1 MRHTVTALLV
11 LSLCAGLLAQA
22 PPASSADVLLKAAMQ
37 KEQIDNDLPAA
48 LAQYKAIVEKFPKD
62 PAAPKALLQM
72 AGIYGRQGNVAAE
85 REVYERIAREYPNSG
100 TPAATARQRLGTA
113 AAARLKETELVPS
126 GKADAM
132 LGRGRVSPDGRY
144 ISFEDQL
151 FEAAGGTGNLAIWDV
166 RSGQTTIVNKFSN
179 VKPWADGFAEDS
191 AWSPDGTQLAY
202 AWAVEGDRRTRE
214 LRIVDRG
221 TGRHRVVFRSADG
234 TIWVKPFSFSPDGR
248 HVLTSLAVPAGEG
261 TVRSSEL
268 ALISVADGTKRT
280 VKAFDGHVPGN
291 AVFSPDGKYVAYDFQ
306 PQRNAEV
313 RDVSVIALDTGRES
327 PVANDGAA
335 NEVLLGWLPDGHVLL
350 TSDRQGTV
358 DALVVPVR
366 TGAVSG
372 VPAVVKR
379 DVGQLEPQGVT
390 RDGRVFVLKSVA
402 YRDVYVAELDPVTGK
417 AIRPPAPLT
426 RAQPT
431 VKRSEPA
438 FSPDGTRI
446 AYVQSA
452 PGVPQSV
459 VIQTLATDELRVY
472 PVRVRNIDWPLWHP
486 DGRSFIFDGTGED
499 NVQRTFQLD
508 LQSGAVTH
516 LSDSIVAGVSP
527 DGQYL
532 YGETRQRRG
541 LLRRSL
547 KDGTTTVIVPVE
559 ERQATGIA
567 GILLS
572 PDGRWLAY
580 LSRGGGM
587 GGASLLIRPATGG
600 APRVLTQNFA
610 AGYARL
616 AWSPDSRYVIF
627 NDNATGLN
635 RISIDG
641 GQREPLG
648 IRGQGLGQ
656 ITEKTMSAD
665 GRRLAFGVSRNR
677 SELWVWEN
685 VIPKAKQP

>member
-1 MRHTVTALLV
+1 MKARVMFLV
-11 LSLCAGLLAQA
+11 FVVASTGALLAQT
-22 PPASSADVLLKAAMQ
+22 SSSPDVLLKAAMQ

-48 LAQYKAIVEKFPKD
+48 MAQYKAIVEKFPKD
-62 PAAPKALLQM
+62 PAAPRALLQM
-72 AGIYGRQGNVAAE
+72 AGINGRQGNVAAE
-85 REVYERIAREYPNSG
+85 REVYERIVRDYPNSG
-100 TPAATARQRLGTA
+100 TPATTARQRLGTA
-113 AAARLKETELVPS
+113 ATSRLRETELVPT

-151 FEAAGGTGNLAIWDV
+151 IEAAGGTGNLAIWDTK
-166 RSGQTTIVNKFSN
+166 SGQTTIVNKFSN
-179 VKPWADGFAEDS
+179 VKPWADGYAEDS
-191 AWSPDGTQLAY
+191 TWSPDGTQLAY
-202 AWAVEGDRRTRE
+202 AWGVEGERRTRE

-221 TGRHRVVFRSADG
+221 SGRHRVVFRSADG
-234 TIWVKPFSFSPDGR
+234 TIWMKPFAFSPDGR
-248 HVLTSLAVPAGEG
+248 HVLTNLAVPAGEG

-268 ALISVADGTKRT
+268 ALISVAHGTKRT
-280 VKAFDGHVPGN
+280 VKTFDGHVADH

-313 RDVSVIALDTGRES
+313 RDVSVIALDTGREL

-335 NEVLLGWLPDGHVLL
+335 NDILLGWLPDGHVLF
-350 TSDRQGTV
+350 TSDRQGSV
-358 DALVVPVR
+358 DALAVPVR
-366 TGAVSG
+366 NGAVAG
-372 VPAVVKR
+372 AAVVVKR

-390 RDGRVFVLKSVA
+390 KDGRVFVLKYVN
-402 YRDVYVAELDPVTGK
+402 YREVYVAELDPVTGK
-417 AIRPPAPLT
+417 AVRPPTPLT

-438 FSPDGTRI
+438 FSPDGSRI

-452 PGVPQSV
+452 PGVAQSV

-499 NVQRTFQLD
+499 NVQRTFRLD
-508 LQSGAVTH
+508 LQSGTATH
-516 LSDSIVAGVSP
+516 LSDSIVAGISP

-532 YGETRQRRG
+532 YGETRQGRG
-541 LLRRSL
+541 LLRRNL
-547 KDGTTTVIVPVE
+547 IDGTTTVIVPLE
-559 ERQATGIA
+559 DRQSTGIG

-572 PDGRWLAY
+572 PDGKWLAY
-580 LSRGGGM
+580 LSRGGAR
-587 GGASLLIRPATGG
+587 GGASLLIRSATGG
-600 APRVLTQNFA
+600 PARVLTQNFA
-610 AGYARL
+610 AGYPRI

-627 NDNATGLN
+627 NDNPTGLN
-635 RISIDG
+635 RVSIDG
-641 GQREPLG
+641 GPREPMG
-648 IRGQGLGQ
+648 VRGQNLGGQ

-665 GRRLAFGVSRNR
+665 GRRLALGVSSNR

-685 VIPKAKQP
+685 VIPKGKQP